1 MPILPTSSF
10 PAEVASHASH
20 APVDNTIQSTFS
32 IAYIVC
38 FQKHLTI
45 LALTEKDIHEQATN
59 KRAMLSGLYHEWR
72 GEFIGGSVDI
82 LRNLVLGEETEF
94 GVNRY
99 AKIIPIIQS
108 SGTGKSRLL
117 DEISKEFLTMYFTL
131 RHPAED

>member
-1 MPILPTSSF
+1 
-10 PAEVASHASH
+10 
-20 APVDNTIQSTFS
+20 
-32 IAYIVC
+32 
-38 FQKHLTI
+38 
-45 LALTEKDIHEQATN
+45 
-59 KRAMLSGLYHEWR
+59 MLSGLYHEWR

-131 RHPAED
+131 RHPAEDGYPPGDPEITKILTDMGNMIITKARHNVILHARAVALLAGTLAQCKHRLGMTWLW